1 MVAMEP
7 EQLEH
12 LDRIGALLDA
22 LKSISWLDDEEIEPI
37 AEQLLGFDGTYWSF
51 LRILSLPLYRELT
64 GLLASG
70 SALPYLRERPRIAV
84 VVPVYQAQRDLLS
97 AGLGSLRQQVGVAI
111 DCLISVD
118 GREEDRLLVEEVL
131 AELGAAEESSHWKVS
146 VFMLERNRGVGMCRN
161 RALRELTAPF
171 FTCLDAD
178 DIFHPLRCLHAY
190 LVLQISGVARVNTG
204 WSRVSIRQGKIVM
217 INGLISTHGHNSFI
231 ARSEILQKYG
241 YFSDLR
247 VHEDT
252 EYMQRFRYFNE
263 PMLDSAIV
271 SHFLNSE
278 VGPEYK
284 SLSTPLRHEV
294 IPIDNHPYLCGTV
307 IASANQERLKIE
319 RYHKTLY
326 NQLISTA
333 LLKAFPAD

>member
-1 MVAMEP
+1 
-7 EQLEH
+7 
-12 LDRIGALLDA
+12 
-22 LKSISWLDDEEIEPI
+22 
-37 AEQLLGFDGTYWSF
+37 
-51 LRILSLPLYRELT
+51 
-64 GLLASG
+64 
-70 SALPYLRERPRIAV
+70 
-84 VVPVYQAQRDLLS
+84 
-97 AGLGSLRQQVGVAI
+97 VAI

-118 GREEDRLLVEEVL
+118 GCEEDRLLVEEVL
-131 AELGAAEESSHWKVS
+131 AELGAAEESTHWKVS

-241 YFSDLR
+241 YLSDLR

-252 EYMQRFRYFNE
+252 EYMQRLRHFNV
-263 PMLDSAIV
+263 PMLDSPIV
-271 SHFLNSE
+271 SHYLNSE
-278 VGPEYK
+278 IMADYK
-284 SLSTPLRHEV
+284 SLSTPLRQE
-294 IPIDNHPYLCGTV
+294 ILPIQGHPFLCGTV
-307 IASANQERLKIE
+307 AATIDEQRLQIE
-319 RYHKTLY
+319 CQYTSLYDTLLY
-326 NQLISTA
+326 DVLS
-333 LLKAFPAD
+333 KAFPYE